1 MATIYALRTPV
12 LLAGTIFACVVSQP
26 GRAAEVAG
34 IKFADT
40 ANVSGQHL
48 RLNGLGVRSK
58 QVDKMY
64 AAGLYLQARASTADE
79 VMGAEGPRRIE
90 LVMMRD
96 FSAQDLG
103 EAFITGL
110 TNNMDKAERPKIV
123 AQMIRFGEM
132 FSEVQGLKK
141 GDKVDID
148 WLPGTGTQCYVN
160 GKKVGQVNPDLV
172 FYNAI
177 LRIWLGEKP
186 SDVALKPKLLAS
198 VAQR

>member
-1 MATIYALRTPV
+1 MAINSALRTPL
-12 LLAGTIFACVVSQP
+12 LLAGTIIACALSQP
-26 GRAAEVAG
+26 GWAAEVAG
-34 IKFADT
+34 IRFADT
-40 ANVSGQHL
+40 AKVSGQDL
-48 RLNGLGVRSK
+48 QLNGLGVRSK
-58 QVDKMY
+58 QVEKMY

-79 VMGAEGPRRIE
+79 VMEAEGPRRIE
-90 LVMMRD
+90 LVMLRD

-110 TNNMDKAERPKIV
+110 TNNMDKSARPRIV
-123 AQMIRFGEM
+123 AQIIRFGEM

-141 GDKVDID
+141 GDKVDLD

-177 LRIWLGEKP
+177 LRIWLGDKP